1 MTQGC
6 ELEGHSNQNSQSK
19 FYNLSHDTVLQCEVH
34 MFTIVLTSIRE
45 GTRSKTKNISEGHV
59 VPILIMLYPQ
69 RGKGTYP

>member
-6 ELEGHSNQNSQSK
+6 ELEGHSNLNSQSK
-19 FYNLSHDTVLQCEVH
+19 FYNLSHDTGLQFEVY
-34 MFTIVLTSIRE
+34 MFTVVLRSVRE
-45 GTRSKTKNISEGHV
+45 GTGSKTKNIAEGHV